1 MGACWL
7 RGPGVPPLP
16 GLRASS
22 FPPGPG
28 YESDDEGGLC
38 KIHKDIHL
46 IIFIPKI
53 HVLCTFWKIIG
64 DRRFRKAT

>member
-28 YESDDEGGLC
+28 YDSDEEGGLC
-38 KIHKDIHL
+38 KGRKTERL
-46 IIFIPKI
+46 A
-53 HVLCTFWKIIG
+53 VAYLYT
-64 DRRFRKAT
+64 DR